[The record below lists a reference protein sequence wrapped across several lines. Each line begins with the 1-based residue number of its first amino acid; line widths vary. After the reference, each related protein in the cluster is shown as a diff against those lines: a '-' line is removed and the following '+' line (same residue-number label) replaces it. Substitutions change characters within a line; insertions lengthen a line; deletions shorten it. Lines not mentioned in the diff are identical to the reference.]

1 MVYPP
6 DLPPKEGDGSVRHE
20 EALYTGRVSDA

>member
-1 MVYPP
+1 VYPP
-6 DLPPKEGDGSVRHE
+6 GLPPKAGGSSVRHE

>member
-6 DLPPKEGDGSVRHE
+6 GLPLKEGGGSVRHE